1 MAKYRI
7 GYDVG
12 GSNGRREMLADTS
25 DLVVRYLLLDL
36 RAALVRADDAMYVG
50 INGQWVEITDIL
62 PSGRIID
69 ANTILSTG

>member
-25 DLVVRYLLLDL
+25 DLVVR
-36 RAALVRADDAMYVG
+36 
-50 INGQWVEITDIL
+50 
-62 PSGRIID
+62 
-69 ANTILSTG
+69 